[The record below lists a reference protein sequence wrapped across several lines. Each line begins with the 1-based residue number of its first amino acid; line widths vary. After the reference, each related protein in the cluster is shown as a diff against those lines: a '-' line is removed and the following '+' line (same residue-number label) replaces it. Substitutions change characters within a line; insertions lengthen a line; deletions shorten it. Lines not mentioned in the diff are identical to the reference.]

1 MRDAIHVLKYERL
14 LGAAHRLG
22 GMLAQAIAQLAADTP
37 AEILV
42 IPVPLHRSKYS
53 QRGFNQARTLAS
65 HALKV
70 LRTTHPGW
78 RLRLASRTVV
88 RQRPTESQAGLTT
101 RQRRLNVRG
110 AFVVS
115 TPGSVTAKNVLVI
128 DDIFTT
134 GATARSVAQIL
145 LRAGA
150 ANVWV
155 ATLARARRAFDYRG
169 HSDAVHSGT
178 GLDRSEF
185 REHPTD
191 KDSAAEF
198 GTSTLQE
205 TENQPSF

>member
-1 MRDAIHVLKYERL
+1 MREAIHALKYDRL

-22 GMLAQAIAQLAADTP
+22 GMLAQAIAQLAADVP
-37 AEILV
+37 GQILV

-53 QRGFNQARTLAS
+53 HRGFNQARMLAI
-65 HALKV
+65 HALKA
-70 LRTTHPGW
+70 LRSTHPGW
-78 RLRLASRTVV
+78 QLQLAPKAVV

-115 TPGSVTAKNVLVI
+115 NPQTVTAKNVLVI

-134 GATARSVAQIL
+134 GATARSVAQVL

-150 ANVWV
+150 AKVWV
-155 ATLARARRAFDYRG
+155 ATLARARRAFDSPG
-169 HSDAVHSGT
+169 TTGAVYLDK
-178 GLDRSEF
+178 GLEQSEAGKHLA
-185 REHPTD
+185 EE
-191 KDSAAEF
+191 DSAAVPEAEV
-198 GTSTLQE
+198 LQE